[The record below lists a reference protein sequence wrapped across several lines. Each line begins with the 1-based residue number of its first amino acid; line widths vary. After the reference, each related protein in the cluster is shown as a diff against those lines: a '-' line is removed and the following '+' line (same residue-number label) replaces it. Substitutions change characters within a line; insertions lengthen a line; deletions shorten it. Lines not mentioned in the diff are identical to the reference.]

1 MLVGLGG
8 NNGTTMVA
16 GIIANR
22 EYALTRFDTLTRL
35 IAF

>member
-16 GIIANR
+16 GTIANR
-22 EYALTRFDTLTRL
+22 ECVASQSSFPADVD
-35 IAF
+35 

>member
-1 MLVGLGG
+1 MVVGLGG

-22 EYALTRFDTLTRL
+22 EYVLATLQ
-35 IAF
+35 IAAYG